1 MTVGTGLD
9 MYIET
14 ALEERERASDPSAD
28 VSILPR
34 VALPRVA
41 IQFRDAVLMK
51 C

>member
-1 MTVGTGLD
+1 MELPL
-9 MYIET
+9 
-14 ALEERERASDPSAD
+14 ACHSHPSAD